1 MDTLSLIFLSGFFMT
16 QIIIFVVVIAL
27 FYWLS
32 RSFSQNQH
40 TYSKSQFSGF
50 KLTKENL
57 AYSELGLFVALSAKV
72 AKADGRVDE
81 LEAELVSNMFSD
93 ISALFPDPEA
103 TKKLLKEIF
112 DEEKNA
118 PHNIVPVTQA
128 LYKALE
134 KDPHKRHK
142 MVEFLVNLTYID
154 GVLSHAEEEMLRL
167 IAKHL
172 YISEADL
179 SSILERFGSHH
190 RHSFKESSI
199 DQAYALLGLSASAT
213 DSEVKKGYR
222 ALVREYHPDIIK
234 SQGASD
240 EYLQEATQKV
250 QEINAAY
257 EMIKKSR
264 GI

>member
-1 MDTLSLIFLSGFFMT
+1 MSGYSVT
-16 QIIIFVVVIAL
+16 QIIILAVVIAL

-93 ISALFPDPEA
+93 ISALFPNPEA
-103 TKKLLKEIF
+103 TKKMLKEIF
-112 DEEKNA
+112 DEEKDA
-118 PHNIVPVTQA
+118 PHNIDPVAQA

-134 KDPHKRHK
+134 NDPHKRQK
-142 MVEFLVNLTYID
+142 MMEFLIHLSYID
-154 GVLSHAEEEMLRL
+154 GTLSQSEEGMLRV

-172 YISEADL
+172 HFSEADFT
-179 SSILERFGSHH
+179 SMMERFGSHH
-190 RHSFKESSI
+190 RHSVKESSI
-199 DQAYALLGLSASAT
+199 DQAYTLLGLTPHAT
-213 DSEVKKGYR
+213 NDEVKKAYR
-222 ALVREYHPDIIK
+222 SLVREYHPDIIK

-240 EYLQEATQKV
+240 EYLKEATEKV
-250 QEINAAY
+250 QDINAAY

>member
-1 MDTLSLIFLSGFFMT
+1 MN
-16 QIIIFVVVIAL
+16 QIILFIVVVAL

-32 RSFSQNQH
+32 RSFAKNEH
-40 TYSKSQFSGF
+40 TYSRNQFAGF

-57 AYSELGLFVALSAKV
+57 SYSELGLFVALSAKV

-81 LEAELVSNMFSD
+81 LEAELISNMFND

-103 TKKLLKEIF
+103 TKKMLKEIF

-118 PHNIVPVTQA
+118 PHNLDLVAQA

-134 KDPHKRHK
+134 NDEHKRQR
-142 MVEFLVNLTYID
+142 MMEFLVNLSYID
-154 GVLSHAEEEMLRL
+154 GTLSHSEETMLHQ
-167 IAKHL
+167 IAAHL
-172 YISEADL
+172 RFSTQAL
-179 SSILERFGSHH
+179 NSMLEQFASYH
-190 RHSFKESSI
+190 RHSVKESSI

-213 DSEVKKGYR
+213 DDEVKKAYR
-222 ALVREYHPDIIK
+222 SLVREYHPDIIK

-240 EYLQEATQKV
+240 EYLKEATEKV

>member
-1 MDTLSLIFLSGFFMT
+1 MT
-16 QIIIFVVVIAL
+16 QIIIFAVVALL

-32 RSFSQNQH
+32 RSFAQNQH
-40 TYSKSQFSGF
+40 TYSKNQFSGF

-81 LEAELVSNMFSD
+81 LEAELIGNMFND

-103 TKKLLKEIF
+103 TKRMLKEIF
-112 DEEKNA
+112 DEEKDA
-118 PHNIVPVTQA
+118 PHNLDPVAQA
-128 LYKALE
+128 LYSALE
-134 KDPHKRHK
+134 SDPHKRLK
-142 MVEFLVNLTYID
+142 MMEFLVNLTFID
-154 GVLSHAEEEMLRL
+154 GTLSHSEEEMLRL

-172 YISEADL
+172 RFSDADL
-179 SSILERFGSHH
+179 SAMLERFGSYH
-190 RHSFKESSI
+190 RHSVKESSI
-199 DQAYALLGLSASAT
+199 DQAYTLLGLSATAT
-213 DSEVKKGYR
+213 NDEVKKAYR
-222 ALVREYHPDIIK
+222 SLVREYHPDIIK

-240 EYLQEATQKV
+240 EYLKEATEKV
-250 QEINAAY
+250 QEINGAY

>member
-1 MDTLSLIFLSGFFMT
+1 MT
-16 QIIIFVVVIAL
+16 QILILIVVVAI

-40 TYSKSQFSGF
+40 TYTRNQFAGF
-50 KLTKENL
+50 KLNKDAL
-57 AYSELGLFVALSAKV
+57 AHSELGLFVALSAKV

-103 TKKLLKEIF
+103 TKKVLKEIF

-118 PHNIVPVTQA
+118 PHNLDLVAQA
-128 LYKALE
+128 LYKTLE
-134 KDPHKRHK
+134 KDVHKRQK

-154 GVLSHAEEEMLRL
+154 GTLSQSEEDMLHR
-167 IAKHL
+167 IAYHL
-172 YISEADL
+172 GFSEQDL
-179 SSILERFGSHH
+179 KAMMERFGSHH
-190 RHSFKESSI
+190 RNSVKESSI
-199 DQAYALLGLSASAT
+199 DQAYALLGITTEAT
-213 DSEVKKGYR
+213 NDEVKKAYR

-240 EYLQEATQKV
+240 EYLKEATEKV
-250 QEINAAY
+250 QDINAAY
-257 EMIKKSR
+257 EMIKKTR

>member
-1 MDTLSLIFLSGFFMT
+1 MT
-16 QIIIFVVVIAL
+16 QLIIFAVVALL

-40 TYSKSQFSGF
+40 TYSQSQFSGF

-81 LEAELVSNMFSD
+81 LEAELVNNMFND

-103 TKKLLKEIF
+103 TKKMLKEIF

-118 PHNIVPVTQA
+118 PHNLDPVAAA

-134 KDPHKRHK
+134 KDPHKRQK
-142 MVEFLVNLTYID
+142 MMEFLVNLTYID
-154 GVLSHAEEEMLRL
+154 GTLSHSEEEILRA
-167 IAKHL
+167 ISKHL
-172 YISEADL
+172 HFSEVDL
-179 SSILERFGSHH
+179 AAMLERFGSYH
-190 RHSFKESSI
+190 RHSVKESSI
-199 DQAYALLGLSASAT
+199 SDAYALLGINASAS
-213 DSEVKKGYR
+213 DSDVKKAYR

-240 EYLQEATQKV
+240 EYLKEATEKV

>member
-1 MDTLSLIFLSGFFMT
+1 MT
-16 QIIIFVVVIAL
+16 QIIILIVVIAL

-40 TYSKSQFSGF
+40 TYSRSQFSGF

-81 LEAELVSNMFSD
+81 LEAELISNMFSD
-93 ISALFPDPEA
+93 ISALFPNPEA
-103 TKKLLKEIF
+103 TKKMLKEIF

-118 PHNIVPVTQA
+118 PHNIDPVAQA
-128 LYKALE
+128 LYRALE
-134 KDPHKRHK
+134 HDAHKRQK
-142 MVEFLVNLTYID
+142 MMEFLVNLTYID
-154 GVLSHAEEEMLRL
+154 GTLTHAEEEMLRV
-167 IAKHL
+167 IASHL
-172 YISEADL
+172 HFSEAEL
-179 SSILERFGSHH
+179 ASMLERFGSYH
-190 RHSFKESSI
+190 RHSVKESSI
-199 DQAYALLGLSASAT
+199 DQAYTLLGLTAQAT
-213 DSEVKKGYR
+213 DDEVKKGYR

-240 EYLQEATQKV
+240 EYLKEATEKV

>member
-1 MDTLSLIFLSGFFMT
+1 MT
-16 QIIIFVVVIAL
+16 QILILVLVIAL

-32 RSFSQNQH
+32 RSFSKNQH
-40 TYSKSQFSGF
+40 TYTKNQFSGF
-50 KLTKENL
+50 KLTKDAL
-57 AYSELGLFVALSAKV
+57 AHSELGLFVALAAKV

-81 LEAELVSNMFSD
+81 LEAELVSNMFAD

-103 TKKLLKEIF
+103 TKKMLKEIF

-118 PHNIVPVTQA
+118 PHNLDLVAQA
-128 LYKALE
+128 LYRALE
-134 KDPHKRHK
+134 KDLHKRQK
-142 MVEFLVNLTYID
+142 MVEFLVNLTYVD
-154 GVLSHAEEEMLRL
+154 GTLSQSEEEMLHRV
-167 IAKHL
+167 AYHL
-172 YISEADL
+172 GFSEQEL
-179 SSILERFGSHH
+179 KMMMERFGSYH
-190 RHSFKESSI
+190 RNSVKESSI
-199 DQAYALLGLSASAT
+199 DQAYTLLGITAEAT
-213 DSEVKKGYR
+213 NDEVKKAYR

-240 EYLQEATQKV
+240 EYLKEATEKV

>member
-1 MDTLSLIFLSGFFMT
+1 MT
-16 QIIIFVVVIAL
+16 QMIVLAVVVLL
-27 FYWLS
+27 FFWLS
-32 RSFSQNQH
+32 RSFSKNQH

-81 LEAELVSNMFSD
+81 LEAELVSNMFND
-93 ISALFPDPEA
+93 ISLLFPNPEA
-103 TKKLLKEIF
+103 TKKMLKEIF

-118 PHNIVPVTQA
+118 PHNLDPVAQA

-134 KDPHKRHK
+134 NDPHKRQK
-142 MVEFLVNLTYID
+142 MMEFLVNLTYID
-154 GVLSHAEEEMLRL
+154 GTLSHAEEEMLRL
-167 IAKHL
+167 ISKHL
-172 YISEADL
+172 HFSEADL
-179 SSILERFGSHH
+179 ASMLERFGSYH
-190 RHSFKESSI
+190 RHSVKESSI
-199 DQAYALLGLSASAT
+199 DQAYALLNLTSAST
-213 DSEVKKGYR
+213 NDEVKKAYR
-222 ALVREYHPDIIK
+222 SLVREYHPDIIK

-240 EYLQEATQKV
+240 EYLKEATEKV

>member
-1 MDTLSLIFLSGFFMT
+1 MT
-16 QIIIFVVVIAL
+16 QILILIVVVAI

-40 TYSKSQFSGF
+40 TYTRNQFAGF
-50 KLTKENL
+50 KLNKDAL
-57 AYSELGLFVALSAKV
+57 AHSELGLFVALSAKV

-81 LEAELVSNMFSD
+81 LEAELVSNMFTD

-118 PHNIVPVTQA
+118 PHNLDLVAQA
-128 LYKALE
+128 LYKTLE
-134 KDPHKRHK
+134 KDVHKRQK

-154 GVLSHAEEEMLRL
+154 GTLSQSEEDMLHR
-167 IAKHL
+167 IAYHL
-172 YISEADL
+172 GFSERDL
-179 SSILERFGSHH
+179 KAMMEHFGSYH
-190 RHSFKESSI
+190 RNSVKESSI
-199 DQAYALLGLSASAT
+199 DQAYALLGVTAEAT
-213 DSEVKKGYR
+213 NDEVKKAYR

-234 SQGASD
+234 SQGASE
-240 EYLQEATQKV
+240 EYLKEATEKV
-250 QEINAAY
+250 QDINAAY

>member
-1 MDTLSLIFLSGFFMT
+1 MT
-16 QIIIFVVVIAL
+16 QLIVFAVVALL

-32 RSFSQNQH
+32 RSFAQNQH
-40 TYSKSQFSGF
+40 TYSKSQFAGF

-57 AYSELGLFVALSAKV
+57 SYSELGLFVALSAKV

-81 LEAELVSNMFSD
+81 LEAELVGNMFND

-118 PHNIVPVTQA
+118 PHNIDLVAQA
-128 LYKALE
+128 LYKALQN
-134 KDPHKRHK
+134 DLHKRQK
-142 MVEFLVNLTYID
+142 MMEFLVHLTYID
-154 GVLSHAEEEMLRL
+154 GTLSHSEEEMLRV

-172 YISEADL
+172 RFSENDL
-179 SSILERFGSHH
+179 ASMLERFGAHH
-190 RHSFKESSI
+190 RHSVKESSI
-199 DQAYALLGLSASAT
+199 DQAYALLNLASTAT
-213 DSEVKKGYR
+213 NDEVKKAYR
-222 ALVREYHPDIIK
+222 SLVREYHPDIIK

-240 EYLQEATQKV
+240 EYLKEATEKV